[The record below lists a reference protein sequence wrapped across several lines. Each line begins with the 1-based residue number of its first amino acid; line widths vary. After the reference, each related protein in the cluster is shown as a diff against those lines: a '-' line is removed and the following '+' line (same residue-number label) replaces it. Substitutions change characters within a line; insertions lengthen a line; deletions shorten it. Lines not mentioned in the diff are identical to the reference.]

1 MKKLISVLGSTG
13 SIGLNSLE
21 IISKK
26 KKYFKPFI
34 FSANKNYKLICN
46 QIIKFKPL
54 YFLINDQKIYKK
66 ISKKFKNNKVKIISD
81 YKSINFKSKK
91 SITISAIPGIAGL
104 NPILELIRYS
114 EKILIA
120 NKEAIICG
128 WNLIKKKAEN
138 NKTKLIPV
146 DSEHFSI
153 LKLLENQKFELI
165 EKIYLTASGG
175 PFLNLTPNQLKKST
189 LKDALKHP
197 KWKMGK
203 KISIDSAT
211 LMNKIFEVLEAHKL
225 FNIPYSK
232 LDILIHPNSLVHAI
246 IKLKNGLTKLLYHE
260 TSMKIPLAN
269 AIFDGNLKID
279 DFIKIKKNKTFHNL
293 YFNKINKNIFP
304 SIDLKDKMIQYP
316 STGIIVNA
324 SNEVLVD
331 QFLRKKIHFTDI
343 TKIIMAN
350 LKDANYRK
358 YAIRKPKNINQIYQ
372 IDLWARN
379 LTLKKIYKK

>member
-34 FSANKNYKLICN
+34 FSAKKNYKLICN

-128 WNLIKKKAEN
+128 WNLIKKKTE
-138 NKTKLIPV
+138 KKKKKLNPV
-146 DSEHFSI
+146 DSKKFLI

>member
-1 MKKLISVLGSTG
+1 
-13 SIGLNSLE
+13 
-21 IISKK
+21 
-26 KKYFKPFI
+26 
-34 FSANKNYKLICN
+34 
-46 QIIKFKPL
+46 
-54 YFLINDQKIYKK
+54 
-66 ISKKFKNNKVKIISD
+66 
-81 YKSINFKSKK
+81 
-91 SITISAIPGIAGL
+91 
-104 NPILELIRYS
+104 
-114 EKILIA
+114 
-120 NKEAIICG
+120 
-128 WNLIKKKAEN
+128 
-138 NKTKLIPV
+138 
-146 DSEHFSI
+146 
-153 LKLLENQKFELI
+153 
-165 EKIYLTASGG
+165 
-175 PFLNLTPNQLKKST
+175 
-189 LKDALKHP
+189 
-197 KWKMGK
+197 
-203 KISIDSAT
+203 
-211 LMNKIFEVLEAHKL
+211 
-225 FNIPYSK
+225 
-232 LDILIHPNSLVHAI
+232 
-246 IKLKNGLTKLLYHE
+246 
-260 TSMKIPLAN
+260 MKIPLAN

>member
-128 WNLIKKKAEN
+128 CNLIKKKSRKKQ
-138 NKTKLIPV
+138 NKT
-146 DSEHFSI
+146 
-153 LKLLENQKFELI
+153 
-165 EKIYLTASGG
+165 
-175 PFLNLTPNQLKKST
+175 
-189 LKDALKHP
+189 HP
-197 KWKMGK
+197 G
-203 KISIDSAT
+203 
-211 LMNKIFEVLEAHKL
+211 
-225 FNIPYSK
+225 
-232 LDILIHPNSLVHAI
+232 
-246 IKLKNGLTKLLYHE
+246 
-260 TSMKIPLAN
+260 
-269 AIFDGNLKID
+269 
-279 DFIKIKKNKTFHNL
+279 
-293 YFNKINKNIFP
+293 
-304 SIDLKDKMIQYP
+304 
-316 STGIIVNA
+316 
-324 SNEVLVD
+324 
-331 QFLRKKIHFTDI
+331 
-343 TKIIMAN
+343 
-350 LKDANYRK
+350 
-358 YAIRKPKNINQIYQ
+358 
-372 IDLWARN
+372 
-379 LTLKKIYKK
+379 

>member
-54 YFLINDQKIYKK
+54 YFLINDKKIYKK

-104 NPILELIRYS
+104 NPVLELIRYS

-128 WNLIKKKAEN
+128 WNLIKKKAEK

-175 PFLNLTPNQLKKST
+175 PFLNLTPNQLKKSS

-211 LMNKIFEVLEAHKL
+211 LMNKIFELLEAHKL

-279 DFIKIKKNKTFHNL
+279 DFIEIKKNKTFQNL
-293 YFNKINKNIFP
+293 YFNKINKKIFP
-304 SIDLKDKMIQYP
+304 SINLKNKMIQYP

-331 QFLRKKIHFTDI
+331 QFLRKKIQFMDI
-343 TKIIMAN
+343 IRILMNIMRDGNFIKFAV
-350 LKDANYRK
+350 K
-358 YAIRKPKNINQIYQ
+358 KPKNIKEIYQ
-372 IDLWARN
+372 IDEWARIT
-379 LTLKKIYKK
+379 TLSYIK

>member
-104 NPILELIRYS
+104 NPILELIKYS

-128 WNLIKKKAEN
+128 WNLIKKKAEK

>member
-1 MKKLISVLGSTG
+1 M
-13 SIGLNSLE
+13 
-21 IISKK
+21 
-26 KKYFKPFI
+26 
-34 FSANKNYKLICN
+34 
-46 QIIKFKPL
+46 
-54 YFLINDQKIYKK
+54 
-66 ISKKFKNNKVKIISD
+66 
-81 YKSINFKSKK
+81 
-91 SITISAIPGIAGL
+91 
-104 NPILELIRYS
+104 
-114 EKILIA
+114 
-120 NKEAIICG
+120 
-128 WNLIKKKAEN
+128 EN
-138 NKTKLIPV
+138 
-146 DSEHFSI
+146 
-153 LKLLENQKFELI
+153 
-165 EKIYLTASGG
+165 
-175 PFLNLTPNQLKKST
+175 
-189 LKDALKHP
+189 
-197 KWKMGK
+197 GK

-304 SIDLKDKMIQYP
+304 SINLKDKMIQYP

>member
-128 WNLIKKKAEN
+128 WNLIKKKAEK